1 MPTFDPNI
9 PRDFTDAVAGEMR
22 DQFTSLKDLIDAV
35 PAPGPETDP
44 VFAASEASKFVA
56 GDKAKLDSTLGTSF
70 SGDSLCFRNV
80 SDCRTMIGILRMADG
95 TLAAAMGES
104 DNDGNPF
111 VGRSSVGPRL
121 ALSDG
126 GADLVQISVNE
137 DDWNGK
143 PQTLSEALARI
154 VAVLTT
160 LNGGNAP

>member
-1 MPTFDPNI
+1 MPFI
-9 PRDFTDAVAGEMR
+9 PTEPQNGEIVDADLLR
-22 DQFTSLKDLIDAV
+22 NQFNGLKDLIDAG
-35 PAPGPETDP
+35 PAPEPETDP
-44 VFAASEASKFVA
+44 VFAASEAAKLVA

-80 SDCRTMIGILRMADG
+80 SDCRTMVGILRMADG
-95 TLAAAMGES
+95 TLAVAMGES
-104 DNDGNPF
+104 DNDENPF
-111 VGRSSVGPRL
+111 VGRSGVGPRL

-126 GADLVQISVNE
+126 GADLVGINVNE

-154 VAVLTT
+154 VAVLTA